1 MMPEDNS
8 LKINK
13 NNGQINKF
21 NKKDNVNNNKI
32 INKIYMQD
40 KLNN

>member
-8 LKINK
+8 SKINK
-13 NNGQINKF
+13 NNGQTNKL
-21 NKKDNVNNNKI
+21 NKKDNVNNNKTT
-32 INKIYMQD
+32 NKIYMQD